1 MSKPDKTLERFWDM
15 PQRDLLILLEATPAG
30 LTSDEAKQRLRLHG
44 PNSLVAESRF
54 APLIGFLR
62 FFANPLVL
70 ILLAA
75 SAISIVL
82 GDHVV
87 GAIIIAIVLLS
98 VVVNFYMEFQARH
111 AVEDI
116 RKQVATT
123 AAVLRDGRE
132 QELPVAELVP
142 GDIIRLN
149 AGDLAPA
156 DARLLDSKDLHVR
169 ESALTG
175 ESLPV
180 DKAAGDLPAGQHTI
194 ADASNSLFLG
204 TAVQTGIGTAVIV
217 RTGKD
222 TAFGAIAQRLA
233 MRPPETEFG
242 RGIRHFGMMITRVM
256 MLLVLFVLLVNI
268 VLHRPLLESFLFS
281 VALAVG
287 MTPEMMP
294 MIITISLAQ
303 GARRMA
309 RKKVL
314 VKQLTAIEDF
324 GSVEILCSDKT
335 GTLTEGEIALD
346 RHVDVQG
353 RDSDDVLRFVYL
365 NSYFQAGIK
374 SPLDDAILKYQRPAI
389 TEYEKVDEIPFD
401 FNRKR
406 LSVVVRHGGEDL
418 LITKGE
424 AESMFAI
431 CATVTIDG
439 VPQPFDE
446 SRRAQATEILK
457 KLSADG
463 YRALG
468 VAFRKVEKQDAYA
481 VAAEQDMTLAGFA
494 AFLDPPKE
502 GIVAVL
508 EALKKNGVSVVI
520 MTGDN
525 QYVTQKVAHD
535 VGLAADRMVTGSQVD
550 TMDDAAL
557 AYQAEHGAIF
567 ARVSPEQKN
576 RVILGLKA
584 RGHVVGYIGDG
595 INDAPSLHTADVGIS
610 VMNGVD
616 VAKDAAKIILLE
628 KDLAVLNEGV
638 SPVGFRRQRSVFQ
651 VIPGHGGTGQHI
663 RTTAGIGH
671 QPGVRFSTSHQPG
684 RLRRYAERSP
694 HGFDFRVSGSNQCGV
709 TTGRAGAGDCAGDD
723 VRRVCRNRDRYR
735 RRCPSHFSLRDYP
748 RRRHTGF
755 SHGAGYARR
764 NADDLHDGPGTGG
777 RKDWRRPGRSLV
789 AVAEGCGARASTDR
803 RHDANHP
810 RFCRSRSG
818 LCWGVPGK
826 RGRPAGSAGHGLSAA
841 CFGEG
846 NRQQFSDYPS
856 AEPQS
861 VRPPLPEMPA
871 RLWCPMGRDAPHH
884 DRISILMRASCLTLA
899 RTH

>member
-1 MSKPDKTLERFWDM
+1 MSKPDKTLDRFWDM
-15 PQRDLLILLEATPAG
+15 PQRDLLVLLEATPAG

-54 APLIGFLR
+54 APLINFLR

-82 GDHVV
+82 GDQV
-87 GAIIIAIVLLS
+87 GGSIIIAIVLLS
-98 VVVNFYMEFQARH
+98 VVVNFYVEFQARH

-123 AAVLRDGRE
+123 AAVLRDGHE

-142 GDIIRLN
+142 GDIVRLN

-180 DKAAGDLPAGQHTI
+180 DKAAGDLAAGQHTI
-194 ADASNSLFLG
+194 ADGSNSVFLG

-222 TAFGAIAQRLA
+222 TAFGVIAQRLA
-233 MRPPETEFG
+233 TRPPETEFG
-242 RGIRHFGMMITRVM
+242 RGIRHFGLMITRVM
-256 MLLVLFVLLVNI
+256 MLLVLFVLMVNLL
-268 VLHRPLLESFLFS
+268 LHRPLLESFLFS

-314 VKQLTAIEDF
+314 VKQLAAIEDF
-324 GSVEILCSDKT
+324 GSIEILCSDKT

-346 RHVDVQG
+346 RHVDVEG
-353 RDSDDVLRFVYL
+353 RDNDDVLRFVYL

-374 SPLDDAILKYQRPAI
+374 SPLDDAILKYARPAI

-406 LSVVVRHGGEDL
+406 LSVVVRRGGEDL

-439 VPQPFDE
+439 APQPFDE
-446 SRRAQATEILK
+446 SRRAQAMETLK

-468 VAFRKVEKQDAYA
+468 VAVRKVEKQDAYA
-481 VAAEQDMTLAGFA
+481 VAAEREMTLAGFA

-535 VGLAADRMVTGSQVD
+535 VGLPTDRIVTGEKVD

-628 KDLAVLNEGV
+628 KDLGVLNDGVMEGRRCFANIMKYIIMGTSSNFGNMFSMAAASLFLKFLPMLPTQILLNNFLYDTSQIAV
-638 SPVGFRRQRSVFQ
+638 PGDNVDPALLHKPKRWQIGFIRQFMTIIGPISSIYDFLTFGVLLWMFHAGANPPLFRTGWFVESLATQTLVVF
-651 VIPGHGGTGQHI
+651 VI
-663 RTTAGIGH
+663 RTAGN
-671 QPGVRFSTSHQPG
+671 PLKSRP
-684 RLRRYAERSP
+684 
-694 HGFDFRVSGSNQCGV
+694 SGQLLMSV
-709 TTGRAGAGDCAGDD
+709 
-723 VRRVCRNRDRYR
+723 
-735 RRCPSHFSLRDYP
+735 
-748 RRRHTGF
+748 
-755 SHGAGYARR
+755 
-764 NADDLHDGPGTGG
+764 
-777 RKDWRRPGRSLV
+777 V
-789 AVAEGCGARASTDR
+789 AVAVVGAVLPYTPLGPLLGFTPLPLSLLGAIAVLGLTYLFLVQAVKTWFYR
-803 RHDANHP
+803 RHA
-810 RFCRSRSG
+810 
-818 LCWGVPGK
+818 L
-826 RGRPAGSAGHGLSAA
+826 L
-841 CFGEG
+841 
-846 NRQQFSDYPS
+846 
-856 AEPQS
+856 
-861 VRPPLPEMPA
+861 
-871 RLWCPMGRDAPHH
+871 
-884 DRISILMRASCLTLA
+884 
-899 RTH
+899 